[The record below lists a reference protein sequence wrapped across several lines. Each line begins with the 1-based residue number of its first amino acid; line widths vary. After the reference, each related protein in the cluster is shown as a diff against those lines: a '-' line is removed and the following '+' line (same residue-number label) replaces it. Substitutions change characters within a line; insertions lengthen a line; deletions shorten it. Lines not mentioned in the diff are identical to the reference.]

1 MGHAQFGAEADRL
14 LLHVLDE
21 VGTLDA
27 LGPARKVFDQRG
39 DGELSA
45 GLVAFEY
52 QRLEVG
58 ACSVDGSGKSGA
70 AGAEDYSVPRRGF
83 RHMNPCSVNARR
95 RKKMQSSLW

>member
-1 MGHAQFGAEADRL
+1 MGHGKFGAEADRL

-39 DGELSA
+39 DGELIA

-70 AGAEDYSVPRRGF
+70 AGAEDYSVARRVF
-83 RHMNPCSVNARR
+83 RHMDSISVNARR
-95 RKKMQSSLW
+95 RKKMQRRHW